1 MIVKLYNKDLKNNIR
16 EWAIEW
22 EEGRLRTS
30 FGILGGKIQT
40 TEWTQVGETNVGRA
54 NHRNL
59 LEQAEFQAD
68 AQIKKQLEGGWKK
81 SLEELETK
89 EKVFGCMLAE
99 NFEDRKKNITFP
111 VRVQPKLDGIRLN
124 VDANSLLSRN
134 RKEFKSVPHLE
145 FLKDFCKT
153 HNCVLDGELYNHNLK
168 HDFNKITSLVKKT
181 KPTEQDLKESS
192 EVIQYWIYDVFFF
205 DAPELTYEQR
215 LSKYNILLFLIQ
227 KENPCIVLVPSLQAL
242 HFEGIDEIYGRYLED
257 GYEGIMVRMD
267 APYEQ
272 KRGKSLL
279 KRKEFFDAEYEIVEI
294 REGNGN
300 RAGTAGYA
308 IMKNKDGSTFRS
320 NIKGNREWVKQLL
333 ADAESVVGKMATIQY
348 LNLTPDG
355 VPRFP
360 FLITIR
366 DYE

>member
-1 MIVKLYNKDLKNNIR
+1 MITKLYNYDSKGKLR
-16 EWAIEW
+16 EWNIEVQ
-22 EEGRLRTS
+22 EGKYRTIH
-30 FGILGGKIQT
+30 GLVGGKLQT

-68 AQIKKQLEGGWKK
+68 AQVKKQLEGGWKK
-81 SLEELETK
+81 SLEELQNRE
-89 EKVFGCMLAE
+89 EVFTCMLAE
-99 NFEDRKKNITFP
+99 NFQDRKNNITFP

-124 VDANSLLSRN
+124 LDSKNLLSRN

-205 DAPELTYEQR
+205 DSPELTYEQR
-215 LSKYNILLFLIQ
+215 LSKYQILLHPIQ
-227 KENPCIVLVPSLQAL
+227 QNHSNVVIVPSIQACN
-242 HFEGIDEIYGRYLED
+242 FEEIDEIYGKYLED

-333 ADAESVVGKMATIQY
+333 AEAESVVGKMATIQY